1 MKVKLSDNEGAPTP
15 PVKKPRAPRK
25 KAAAT
30 TPEPKGKKV
39 VRSGHVMYV
48 EES

>member
-25 KAAAT
+25 KAT
-30 TPEPKGKKV
+30 PPEPKGKKV